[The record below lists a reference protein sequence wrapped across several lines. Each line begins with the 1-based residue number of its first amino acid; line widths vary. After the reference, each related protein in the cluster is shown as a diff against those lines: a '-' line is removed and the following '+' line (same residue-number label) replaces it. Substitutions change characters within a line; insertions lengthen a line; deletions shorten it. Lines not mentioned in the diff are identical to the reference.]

1 MTAVAV
7 VAVPSG
13 LVANGFTD
21 ILEEQRSK
29 VRGTRA
35 EATRT
40 IQRYLRGYIQRKRF
54 RKSVVGIKNLAQTEA
69 YVTTHA
75 QRKQQ
80 ASAVKNA
87 NDTRKFILDADEE
100 AVILSNNPSKV
111 KTNQLTNRISAEN
124 RVTKNEVVEYDS
136 SDLKYGHSPLESAD
150 HNPTDYSVP
159 KADHTKEYTFGSD
172 NYETTEYK
180 FES

>member
-1 MTAVAV
+1 MKNMSKGKVQMVDADAVQPAPINPV
-7 VAVPSG
+7 VVPSAPTADTQYIMLETEG
-13 LVANGFTD
+13 QRRDLAPDQFTD
-21 ILEEQRSK
+21 YQARVEQ
-29 VRGTRA
+29 
-35 EATRT
+35 
-40 IQRYLRGYIQRKRF
+40 F
-54 RKSVVGIKNLAQTEA
+54 
-69 YVTTHA
+69 
-75 QRKQQ
+75 QQ

-100 AVILSNNPSKV
+100 AVILSNTPSKV
-111 KTNQLTNRISAEN
+111 KANQLTNRISAEN

-172 NYETTEYK
+172 SYETTEYK